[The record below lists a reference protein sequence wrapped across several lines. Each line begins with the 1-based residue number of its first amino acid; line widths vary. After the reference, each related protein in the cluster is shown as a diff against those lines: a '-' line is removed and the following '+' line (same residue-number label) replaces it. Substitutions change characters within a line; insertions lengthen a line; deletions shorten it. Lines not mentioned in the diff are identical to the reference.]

1 MTLDDK
7 QFVNMVNRIID
18 DRLQFIEDNVEEEH
32 LLNGDVEETLTS
44 GVKERIRR
52 SLEDL
57 WSLFDEY
64 IDQEDC
70 TVSKTLEFFPWFI
83 VYGLMIGA
91 QLGVSQDEA
100 YMIVDYYLVRN
111 DLIKD

>member
-7 QFVNMVNRIID
+7 QFVNMVNHIIN
-18 DRLQFIEDNVEEEH
+18 DRLQSIKDNIEEEE
-32 LLNGDVEETLTS
+32 LIDEDVEEVLTLE
-44 GVKERIRR
+44 VKKRIER
-52 SLEDL
+52 SLQDL
-57 WSLFDEY
+57 WTLFEEY

-70 TVSKTLEFFPWFI
+70 TIGKTLEYFPWFI

-100 YMIVDYYLVRN
+100 YMIVDYYLVKN
-111 DLIKD
+111 DLIKE

>member
-1 MTLDDK
+1 MTLNDE
-7 QFVNMVNRIID
+7 QFVNMINSIIN
-18 DRLQFIEDNVEEEH
+18 DRLTFLKENLDDDN
-32 LLNGDVEETLTS
+32 LINGDVEETLTE

-52 SLEDL
+52 SLKDL
-57 WSLFDEY
+57 QELFDTY

-70 TVSKTLEFFPWFI
+70 TVTKALEYFPWFL

-100 YMIVDYYLVRN
+100 YLIVDYYLVKN
-111 DLIKD
+111 DLIKE